1 MKNQNE
7 NRLFF
12 VPSQVIEYGKAI
24 ILRRGVLKIKLEG
37 EQIAD
42 VINVIMTLASE
53 DGATEQQ
60 LLEYFGEDNTGF
72 VQPLISE
79 LKDKGFLI
87 ERISGSGE
95 SPKDISQRESLFY
108 DQSGM
113 SEESRKKLKSTVVHI
128 IGVNFISK
136 NIMDGLIDCG
146 VENIVIVDYPFL
158 RNMEFFTNEGN
169 LIAEKFSG
177 KSEVAGYSEWIENL
191 EWEKPQCLIATSDF
205 GGMYSFR
212 DFNLFCVENNIHFLP
227 AVYQDYKGYIGPLVI
242 PGYTPC
248 YECFIQRQ
256 NANMNGFEV
265 RRTIEL
271 SDFEGQGVIESHP
284 IMNKIIADI
293 VVMEFV
299 KFYGNMVQFRN
310 SGKVIEVNLMATEL
324 KSQQVLKVPRCP
336 HCGTLKNQSETT
348 VMKSTFMPTHYE

>member
-1 MKNQNE
+1 MKNQTE
-7 NRLFF
+7 NKLFF

-37 EQIAD
+37 EQIVD
-42 VINVIMTLASE
+42 IINIIMTLASE

-60 LLEYFGEDNTGF
+60 LLEYFGEDNKSS
-72 VQPLISE
+72 VQPLITE

-87 ERISGSGE
+87 ENTSYSAE
-95 SPKDISQRESLFY
+95 SPNDISQRESLFY
-108 DQSGM
+108 GQSGM

-136 NIMDGLIDCG
+136 NIAAGLFDCG
-146 VENIVIVDYPFL
+146 VENVIIVDYPFF
-158 RNMEFFTNEGN
+158 RNMEFFTNEGK
-169 LIAEKFSG
+169 LITENFSD
-177 KSEVAGYSEWIENL
+177 KINVVEYNEWTENL

-212 DFNLFCVENNIHFLP
+212 DFNLFCVENNIHFFP
-227 AVYQDYKGYIGPLVI
+227 AVYQDYKGFIGPLVI

-256 NANMNGFEV
+256 NANMKGFEAK
-265 RRTIEL
+265 RTIEL
-271 SDFEGQGVIESHP
+271 SDFEGQAVIESHP
-284 IMNKIIADI
+284 MMNKIIADI
-293 VVMEFV
+293 AVMELA
-299 KFYGNMVQFRN
+299 KFYGNMIQFRN
-310 SGKVIEVNLMATEL
+310 SGKVIEVNLLATEL

-336 HCGTLKNQSETT
+336 HCGTLKKQSETT